1 MNEGTTDNDRIDA
14 NARTEERALRGA
26 VGSDPL
32 EIIEGLQAQIDD
44 LTRTVER
51 HQAILERLAAT
62 SERPP
67 SGA

>member
-1 MNEGTTDNDRIDA
+1 MNEGTADNDRIDA
-14 NARTEERALRGA
+14 NTLAEERALHGA
-26 VGSDPL
+26 AGSDPL

-67 SGA
+67 NGA